1 MKTLKILTMMIWLF
15 LLSYI
20 PIKIGIDRNLTFY
33 FILFPIAL
41 VGVLFIQY
49 LFDKNKPKNSQNT

>member
-33 FILFPIAL
+33 FIPNCSCRGVFYSIPIR
-41 VGVLFIQY
+41 
-49 LFDKNKPKNSQNT
+49 